1 MFKVQLAQ
9 VNYRYG
15 SNAYFPYSVGLL
27 QSYALSHPD
36 IKSKVEF
43 CTPLFL
49 RKPIKEVVDQLEGVQ
64 LLGLSSYIW
73 NWNYNLELAKKAKSK
88 FPKLKVVLGG
98 PQVPLN
104 NDDFL
109 VEHHYV
115 DFLIDQEGEES
126 FKQLL
131 LQLTSTKPDLFQ
143 VSGLRFLDNGNQ
155 IVNSKG
161 EKLENLDDIP
171 SPYTSG
177 MFDRLIDEHPDI
189 IFQATQET
197 HRGCPYS
204 CTFCDWGSATMSKVR
219 RFGQDRLAGEFEW
232 FGSKGIELLYNA
244 DANYGLFA
252 EDVSLTEKMI
262 EVKRKTGYPK
272 KFRAAYAKNSNERV
286 FEIAKLLEDEEMCKG
301 ITLSFQSMDFN
312 VLDLIKRRNMKVN
325 NFKELITTYRQAHIP
340 TYTELIIGLPGE
352 TYETFVAGV
361 DLLLTS
367 GQHDSLSIYHA
378 MLLENAEMNQPA
390 YKETHGIKSQ
400 RIPMLFLHGSLEED
414 DLTEYYEIVTAT
426 KTMPTNDWVKTSIF
440 AWGIQAFHCLNLTQS
455 ISVGLKEKYGVA
467 YGEFYEG
474 LFDYLIKSDSYLGVL
489 FKKLESIA
497 IEVSHGKGSLDFEVR
512 TFGDIM
518 WPVEEIL
525 FLKAQNEDLWPV
537 LRSFLDFKFPNIS
550 TADLDDLIKYQRI
563 TLRVCDP
570 ENFKEVNLS
579 SNWHTF
585 ITLALENRLIELERK
600 PIRVSRT
607 RFEKFDNEVDYA
619 REVVWYG
626 RKGSSLREKNLE
638 LEIL

>member
-1 MFKVQLAQ
+1 MFRVQLAQ

-15 SNAYFPYSVGLL
+15 NNAYFPYSVGLL
-27 QSYALSHPD
+27 QSYALKDPK
-36 IKSKVEF
+36 IRSKVEF
-43 CTPLFL
+43 CPPLFL
-49 RKPIKEVVDQLEGVQ
+49 RKPINEVVDLLEGVQ

-73 NWNYNLELAKKAKSK
+73 NWNYNLELAKKAKSQ

-104 NDDFL
+104 DENFL
-109 VEHHYV
+109 ADHHYV

-126 FKQLL
+126 FNQLL
-131 LQLTSTKPDLFQ
+131 LELTAAKPDLYQ
-143 VSGLRFLDNGNQ
+143 VSGLRFLHEGNQ
-155 IVNSKG
+155 IVNSKSK
-161 EKLENLDDIP
+161 KLENLDDIP

-177 MFDRLIDEHPDI
+177 IFESLIEQHPELQ
-189 IFQATQET
+189 FQATQET

-219 RFGQDRLAGEFEW
+219 RFGQDRLASEFEW
-232 FGSKGIELLYNA
+232 FGSKRIELLYNA

-352 TYETFVAGV
+352 TYETFVTGV

-414 DLTEYYEIVTAT
+414 DLTEYYEVVTAT
-426 KTMPTNDWVKTSIF
+426 ETMPTNDWVKTSIF

-455 ISVGLKEKYGVA
+455 ISVGLKEKYGISYA
-467 YGEFYEG
+467 EFYES
-474 LFDYLIKSDSYLGVL
+474 LFEYLIVSDTYLGEL

-497 IEVSHGKGSLDFEVR
+497 VAVSQGNGSLDFEDR
-512 TFGDIM
+512 TFGEIM

-525 FLKAQNEDLWPV
+525 FLKAQNDDFWPIV
-537 LRSFLDFKFPNIS
+537 RNFLDSRFPSIAS
-550 TADLDDLIKYQRI
+550 TDLDDLIAYQRI

-570 ENFKEVNLS
+570 ATYGDVKLNS
-579 SNWHTF
+579 DWHTF
-585 ITLALENRLIELERK
+585 ITLALENRTTELDRK
-600 PIRVSRT
+600 SIRVIRT
-607 RFEKFDNEVDYA
+607 KFEKFDSEVDYA

-638 LEIL
+638 IEVL

>member
-1 MFKVQLAQ
+1 
-9 VNYRYG
+9 
-15 SNAYFPYSVGLL
+15 
-27 QSYALSHPD
+27 
-36 IKSKVEF
+36 
-43 CTPLFL
+43 
-49 RKPIKEVVDQLEGVQ
+49 
-64 LLGLSSYIW
+64 
-73 NWNYNLELAKKAKSK
+73 
-88 FPKLKVVLGG
+88 
-98 PQVPLN
+98 
-104 NDDFL
+104 
-109 VEHHYV
+109 
-115 DFLIDQEGEES
+115 
-126 FKQLL
+126 
-131 LQLTSTKPDLFQ
+131 
-143 VSGLRFLDNGNQ
+143 LRFLDNGTLT
-155 IVNSKG
+155 VNAKTK
-161 EKLENLDDIP
+161 KLESLDDIP

-177 MFDRLIDEHPDI
+177 IFDRLIDQYPDI
-189 IFQATQET
+189 QFQATQET

-219 RFGQDRLAGEFEW
+219 RFGQDRLASEFEW
-232 FGSKGIELLYNA
+232 FGSKRIELLYNA

-252 EDVSLTEKMI
+252 EDVALTEKMI
-262 EVKRKTGYPK
+262 EVKRKTGFPK

-352 TYETFVAGV
+352 TYETFVSGV

-414 DLTEYYEIVTAT
+414 DLTEYYEVVTAT

-455 ISVGLKEKYGVA
+455 ISVGLKEKYGIPYA
-467 YGEFYEG
+467 EFYEG
-474 LFDYLIKSDSYLGVL
+474 LFDYLMKSDSYLGEL
-489 FKKLESIA
+489 FKRLESIA
-497 IEVSHGKGSLDFEVR
+497 IAVSNGNGSLDFEDR

-525 FLKAQNEDLWPV
+525 FLKAQNEDFWPAV
-537 LRSFLDFKFPNIS
+537 RGFLDSRFPSIPA
-550 TADLDDLIKYQRI
+550 ADLDDLIAYQRI

-570 ENFKEVNLS
+570 ETYKDVKLN
-579 SNWHTF
+579 SNWHSF
-585 ITLALENRLIELERK
+585 ISLALENRSTELERK
-600 PIRVSRT
+600 SVRVSRT
-607 RFEKFDNEVDYA
+607 RLEKFDNEVDYA